1 MDMVLSTSNCDR
13 SADSW
18 KLQSSNSTAMPPP
31 ALYPWYRPGPPNAP
45 RSLPPMANS
54 SLSASL
60 IVGLSCRKLRTWI
73 EPSISEDTC
82 EPSEANVTLSFST
95 TSTKISFLPPADS
108 SGPCGVAM
116 TDRFTALLF
125 ALVGAP
131 LDPNWPT
138 DALKNPYFLGVT
150 PPPTEDLPT
159 SPSVACIGSL
169 NTRCLSV
176 SVSVVCAYPWSSISS
191 MSSYAR
197 IEFFRS
203 ASSLRT
209 PQ

>member
-1 MDMVLSTSNCDR
+1 
-13 SADSW
+13 
-18 KLQSSNSTAMPPP
+18 
-31 ALYPWYRPGPPNAP
+31 
-45 RSLPPMANS
+45 MANS

-60 IVGLSCRKLRTWI
+60 IEGLSCRKLRTWI

-95 TSTKISFLPPADS
+95 TSTKISFLPPEDS

-116 TDRFTALLF
+116 TDRFTVLLL

-131 LDPNWPT
+131 G
-138 DALKNPYFLGVT
+138 DALKNPYFLGVA
-150 PPPTEDLPT
+150 PPSDDLPT
-159 SPSVACIGSL
+159 SSVACIGSL

-191 MSSYAR
+191 MSS
-197 IEFFRS
+197 
-203 ASSLRT
+203 
-209 PQ
+209 